1 MLRKKKEPGPSY
13 TNGYHSNGTKT
24 QKTKFDFASRKGTKK
39 FFKLN
44 SNSGAKSFSTS
55 LNVDLS
61 QDIKR
66 ISSISTIR
74 YNNGVFS
81 LFGPII
87 LVNSIQMR
95 RVTNFLFSKVIYY
108 KKPLMKWYKKHR
120 LNLKPPF
127 MSCRRS
133 AFNGIVGNGKVLG
146 LGVKLIPKI

>member
-1 MLRKKKEPGPSY
+1 M
-13 TNGYHSNGTKT
+13 
-24 QKTKFDFASRKGTKK
+24 
-39 FFKLN
+39 N